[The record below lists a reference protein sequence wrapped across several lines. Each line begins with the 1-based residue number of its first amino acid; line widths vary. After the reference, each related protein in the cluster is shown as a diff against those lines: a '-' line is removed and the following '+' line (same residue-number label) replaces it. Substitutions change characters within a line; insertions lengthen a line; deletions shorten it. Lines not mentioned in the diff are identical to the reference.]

1 MPQAYSTP
9 GVYRLEKDIS
19 TVVRPLGTSTG
30 AMVGKANVGPV
41 NQRFL
46 VSTDKQFVT
55 TFGIPVSSNNFAHY
69 GAIQFLGESQNLWM
83 VRCSYGDEKYSN
95 VLFPTISA
103 GTTSAT
109 SAVSISAMPTSTAL
123 SNTDYSD
130 GYTLRTQD
138 TDPGIGD
145 IEDAA
150 AATNYMTIASI
161 GPGTYGNDLGVA
173 IVVPSM
179 SAVSGANGFNWQYKY
194 DNNIDVETANAIW
207 KKVYRVNV
215 YTKNS
220 AQDATAA
227 WGTGS
232 SAITVNTPVESFFVS
247 NDPTL
252 KDAGGKSLY
261 APFVIN
267 GNSAYIYIKKTGLS
281 NIMPSNASNTV
292 GVSQLTS
299 GVNGT
304 LSNSSQKSA
313 ALDLYSDRTK
323 VGVNII
329 IVPDEIDSTT
339 AADVSY
345 VQKAGNMAAA
355 RQDCIA
361 AVQCS
366 SKVNKTRD
374 QINSALAAFSYNNPS
389 YVAPYVGFDKIYDQ
403 YTDSEVYVPKSVA
416 GATLMART
424 DRVANTWDAPAGV
437 NRGIIGYSIGQNTK
451 LTEADIGS
459 IYDNNGNTSKF
470 VTGYGHVMWG
480 QKTAQR
486 KASALDRINVRRLLL
501 YIENSIEPSLL
512 PFLYELNT
520 DRTRSRVFAI
530 VDQFLSTVQA
540 GGGLTAYKAVCDSTN
555 NPSQVVD
562 NNQLN
567 VDIYVQPAKSIEFI
581 QLQTIITRSGVNF
594 NEVI

>member
-9 GVYRLEKDIS
+9 GVYRLEKDLS
-19 TVVRPLGTSTG
+19 NVVRPLGTSTG

-41 NQRFL
+41 NQRIL
-46 VSTDKQFVT
+46 VNTDKQFVT
-55 TFGIPVSSNNFAHY
+55 TFGTPVSSDNYAHY
-69 GAIQFLGESQNLWM
+69 GAIQFLAESQNLWM

-95 VLFPTISA
+95 VLIPTISA

-109 SAVSISAMPTSTAL
+109 SAASISAMPTSTAL
-123 SNTDYSD
+123 ADTDYAD

-145 IEDAA
+145 IEEAA
-150 AATNYMTIASI
+150 NASNYITFASI
-161 GPGTYGNDLGVA
+161 GPGSYGNDLGIAV
-173 IVVPSM
+173 IVPSM
-179 SAVSGANGFNWQYKY
+179 SAISGANGFNWKYKY
-194 DNNIDVETANAIW
+194 DNTPDVDSANAIW

-215 YTKNS
+215 YTKS
-220 AQDATAA
+220 SSQDATAA

-232 SAITVNTPVESFFVS
+232 SAITANTPVESFFVS

-252 KDAGGKSLY
+252 KDANGKSLY

-267 GNSAYIYIKKTGLS
+267 GVSAYIYIKKAGLA
-281 NIMPSNASNTV
+281 NIMPSDVSNTV
-292 GVSQLTS
+292 GVAQLTS

-304 LSNSSQKSA
+304 SAGSSQKAS
-313 ALDLYSDRTK
+313 ALDLYADRTK
-323 VGVNII
+323 VGVNIL
-329 IVPDEIDSTT
+329 IVPDEIDTT
-339 AADVSY
+339 VTADVSY
-345 VQKAGNMAAA
+345 VQKAGNIAAA

-366 SKVNKTRD
+366 SKLNKTRD

-389 YVAPYVGFDKIYDQ
+389 YVAPYVGYDKIYDS

-416 GATLMART
+416 GACLMART

-451 LTEADIGS
+451 LSEADIGS
-459 IYDNNGNTSKF
+459 IYDNNANTSKF

-480 QKTAQR
+480 QKTAQK

-501 YIENSIEPSLL
+501 YIENTIEPSLL
-512 PFLYELNT
+512 PFLYELNN

-530 VDQFLSTVQA
+530 IDQFLSTVQA
-540 GGGLTAYKAVCDSTN
+540 GGGLTQYKVVCDASN
-555 NPSQVVD
+555 NNSQVID

-567 VDIYVQPAKSIEFI
+567 VDIYVQPAKAIEFI
-581 QLQTIITRSGVNF
+581 QLQTIITRSGVDF
-594 NEVI
+594 NEVV